1 MTPAALA
8 ITVSLAAFGVNE
20 LPDEGGAA
28 GERIR
33 IAVLDP
39 TAKGEVPDEL
49 PAAISSLAATKLVD
63 LRVFDVITQDDVRQ
77 MIDHESNKQALGCEA
92 EASCLAEIGGALGV
106 PWLLGGSIVKL
117 GDAWI
122 LTLNLIEIEKAKPIA
137 RETISV
143 DSISQLTAALPAALD
158 KLTAVLLYQQAGRL
172 LVRTQ
177 EEGVEVKVDGV
188 LVGTTPWAVA
198 EQVAAGPRT
207 ITASKDGYIQ
217 FKKELMVPPQET
229 VELDITLVPSAEL
242 VAAHKSFAWT
252 MISVA
257 AATSAGGLAALAG
270 GGGFFVWNELEV
282 QRIREEKGI
291 PAGGAVEVGDEVLL
305 AQTIRDA
312 GGFALLTIGAALV
325 ATGVVVFFIAPSP
338 GKYDALV
345 EGAATS
351 E

>member
-1 MTPAALA
+1 MCTAL
-8 ITVSLAAFGVNE
+8 SLALSVASFGVTE
-20 LPDEGGAA
+20 VEEEGVAA

-39 TAKGEVPDEL
+39 TAKGEVPQEL
-49 PAAISSLAATKLVD
+49 PAALSSLAATKLVD

-77 MIDHESNKQALGCEA
+77 MIDHEANKQSLGCEA

-106 PWLLGGSIVKL
+106 PWLLGGSVVKL

-143 DSISQLTAALPAALD
+143 DSVSQLTAALPAAID

-172 LVRTQ
+172 LVRTR
-177 EEGVEVKVDGV
+177 EEGVEVKVDDV
-188 LVGTTPWAVA
+188 LIGTTPWSAA

-207 ITASKDGYIQ
+207 VTASKDGYIQ
-217 FKKELMVPPQET
+217 FKKELMIPPQET
-229 VELDITLVPSAEL
+229 VELDITLTPSAEL
-242 VAAHKSFAWT
+242 VAAHQSFAWT
-252 MISVA
+252 MISIA
-257 AATSAGGLAALAG
+257 AATSAGGLAALG
-270 GGGFFVWNELEV
+270 GGAGFFVWNELEV

-291 PAGGAVEVGDEVLL
+291 PAGGAVEVGEEVLL

-312 GGFALLTIGAALV
+312 GGFALLTVGTALV
-325 ATGVVVFFIAPSP
+325 ATGVVVFFLGPSP
-338 GKYDALV
+338 GKYDGLTEA
-345 EGAATS
+345 E
-351 E
+351 